1 MPDGR
6 TDAGFRPGGR
16 PTFCGQ
22 KVGKEP
28 DPTAASP
35 SLRYGANLRH
45 LPLVA
50 VRQNSLRAF
59 GTPFKQ
65 VAAELI
71 TMRLHSSVQP
81 PATRGRRRRPGQKGK
96 RAKTRDSFS
105 IKIDSCYRLIN
116 KH

>member
-50 VRQNSLRAF
+50 VRQNSLRVY

-65 VAAELI
+65 VAAEVM
-71 TMRLHSSVQP
+71 TMRLHSAVQP
-81 PATRGRRRRPGQKGK
+81 PATRGRRRRREQKGK
-96 RAKTRDSFS
+96 GTEIASLSK
-105 IKIDSCYRLIN
+105 
-116 KH
+116 